1 MLYFQAP
8 DTDVDN
14 DNYGHAEGDKVLR
27 DIGRMMLYEFRNS
40 DLVARLGGDEFCVLL
55 TGTNAENVDKPLD
68 NLAAAIHEENVN
80 LPYEIGYIVG
90 SVSFDPERH
99 LQIDDLLMEVDAA
112 MYREKKA
119 SKEDS

>member
-1 MLYFQAP
+1 MLYFRAP

-80 LPYEIGYIVG
+80 LPYEIGYSVG
-90 SVSFDPERH
+90 SVFFDPERH
-99 LQIDDLLMEVDAA
+99 LQIDDLLMEADAA
-112 MYREKKA
+112 MYREKKV
-119 SKEDS
+119 SKEDL

>member
-1 MLYFQAP
+1 MLYFRAP

-68 NLAAAIHEENVN
+68 NLAAAINEENVN

-119 SKEDS
+119 SKEDP

>member
-1 MLYFQAP
+1 MLYFRAP

-68 NLAAAIHEENVN
+68 NLAAAINEENVN

-99 LQIDDLLMEVDAA
+99 LQIDDLLMEADAA

-119 SKEDS
+119 SKEDP

>member
-1 MLYFQAP
+1 MLYFRAP

-68 NLAAAIHEENVN
+68 NLAAAINEENVN